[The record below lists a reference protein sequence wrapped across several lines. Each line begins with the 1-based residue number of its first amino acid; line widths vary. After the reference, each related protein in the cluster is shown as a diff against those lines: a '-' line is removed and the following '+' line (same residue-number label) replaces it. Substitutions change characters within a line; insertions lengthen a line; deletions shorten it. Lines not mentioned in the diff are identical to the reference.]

1 MKREEYISKEK
12 LLNGIYNRQDDKDFD
27 LMLYIAQFPSRKLP
41 RIEVNGA
48 GERFHRLMKKQ

>member
-27 LMLYIAQFPSRKLP
+27 LML
-41 RIEVNGA
+41 
-48 GERFHRLMKKQ
+48 